1 MICTYRPALLVLIII
16 VCLTTLMS
24 RASAAN
30 MRSECGGKIR
40 VYSPGN
46 LTTPGYPGN
55 YPKDSFCIWLLEA
68 KDGYIVQLT
77 IHQFNGHSLNNSC
90 RDFIQIRDGSSV
102 SQELLYSCN
111 TTNKVVNSTSRRLWI
126 KFKSDSLINNKGL
139 ASSWDTHYTGVSSEN
154 ISSLIECVNSFQ
166 CSNDEC
172 VSKSSHCDGINDCGC
187 MVGCDEHQCDK
198 TEIMSF
204 GAQMAIGISIGV
216 ALFAILFC
224 GTLFVEWRNK
234 WTKNITSNG
243 RPHKPHLKS
252 KEADAEV
259 TERLGTS
266 QTNNVTQ
273 SPEGFS
279 TPTAATSL
287 TITSMDTGKNA
298 SSSLLQSS
306 AASSSPSSTITTT
319 TTTAKTPPEGTA
331 SIAAPAP
338 TQPPTTTTSTVQ
350 PPNIDN
356 KNIMHNNKFPDES
369 SDGTAGQ
376 SALL

>member
-154 ISSLIECVNSFQ
+154 ISSLI
-166 CSNDEC
+166 
-172 VSKSSHCDGINDCGC
+172 G
-187 MVGCDEHQCDK
+187 
-198 TEIMSF
+198 F

-259 TERLGTS
+259 TERL
-266 QTNNVTQ
+266 V
-273 SPEGFS
+273 
-279 TPTAATSL
+279 
-287 TITSMDTGKNA
+287 
-298 SSSLLQSS
+298 
-306 AASSSPSSTITTT
+306 
-319 TTTAKTPPEGTA
+319 
-331 SIAAPAP
+331 
-338 TQPPTTTTSTVQ
+338 
-350 PPNIDN
+350 
-356 KNIMHNNKFPDES
+356 
-369 SDGTAGQ
+369 
-376 SALL
+376 